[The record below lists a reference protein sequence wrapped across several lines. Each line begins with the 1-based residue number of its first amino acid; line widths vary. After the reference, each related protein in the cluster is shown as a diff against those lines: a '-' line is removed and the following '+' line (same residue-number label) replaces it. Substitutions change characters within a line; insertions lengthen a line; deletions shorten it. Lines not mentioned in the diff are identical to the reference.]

1 MMKRKICV
9 VTGSRADYGLLRP
22 LMRAIQ
28 NSDRLQL
35 QVIATGSHLSA
46 LHGDSLREIRH
57 DGFAVD
63 RLVPNLSEDDS
74 GPAICRAAGLAIIG
88 IGEAL
93 EALSPDILVVLGDR
107 YEALSAGMAATLLR
121 IPIAHIHGGESTG
134 GLVDEACR
142 HSLTKMASLHFC
154 AADAYRQRILQLGEP
169 HARVY
174 QVGAMAADCIAELR
188 LLKRFELRKDLGI
201 EFGKVNFLVTFHPVT
216 LEKGRAR
223 TQIEQV
229 IAALDSFSQ
238 ANIFLTLPNA
248 EAESLSV
255 IETLDLFA
263 RANPGRV
270 YLFASLG
277 QERYISLM
285 RQCDVVIGNSSS
297 GLIEA
302 PLVKTVS
309 VNIGSRQMGRLRGP
323 SVIDAT
329 PTYESIVAAIKLA
342 LKYSRNPEGGLFDS
356 PYGSHGASRAI
367 VSVLEECDLEGILIK
382 GFVDRPMSCE

>member
-1 MMKRKICV
+1 
-9 VTGSRADYGLLRP
+9 
-22 LMRAIQ
+22 MRAIR

-57 DGFAVD
+57 DGFEVN

-74 GPAICRAAGLAIIG
+74 GVAVCRAAGLATIG

-93 EALSPDILVVLGDR
+93 EALSPDIMVVLGDR
-107 YEALSAGMAATLLR
+107 YEALAAGVAATLLR

-134 GLVDEACR
+134 GLIDEACR
-142 HSLTKMASLHFC
+142 HSLTKMSSLHFC

-169 HARVY
+169 EERIH
-174 QVGAMAADCIAELR
+174 QVGAMAADCIAELA
-188 LLKRFELRKDLGI
+188 LLERADLRKDLGI

-216 LEKGRAR
+216 LEVGRAR

-229 IAALDSFSQ
+229 IAALDSFPQ
-238 ANIFLTLPNA
+238 AHIFLTLPNA
-248 EAESLSV
+248 ETESLSV
-255 IETLDLFA
+255 IEALEQFA

-270 YLFASLG
+270 YVFASLG

-285 RQCDVVIGNSSS
+285 QECDVVVGNSSS

-302 PLVKTVS
+302 PLVETVS

-323 SVIDAT
+323 SVIDAA
-329 PTYESIVAAIKLA
+329 PTYQSIVAAIELA
-342 LKYSRNPEGGLFDS
+342 LEHGQNPTKKLFCS
-356 PYGSHGASRAI
+356 PYGSHGASSAI

-382 GFVDRPMSCE
+382 GFVDRPISCE